1 MISLS
6 FGFTYRHAGCVRVVD
21 EVVERRELNY
31 DIWMRDLFISS
42 AIRNLTSHR
51 SSSRHAGRS
60 RVVYE
65 GIERRQLNYHIWK
78 RDFFTSCINVS
89 LPYAIAGA
97 LVLYTAS
104 FFFWAT
110 VWWWIWK

>member
-1 MISLS
+1 MI
-6 FGFTYRHAGCVRVVD
+6 
-21 EVVERRELNY
+21 
-31 DIWMRDLFISS
+31 
-42 AIRNLTSHR
+42 
-51 SSSRHAGRS
+51 
-60 RVVYE
+60 YE
-65 GIERRQLNYHIWK
+65 GIERRELNYHIWK

-97 LVLYTAS
+97 LAIYTAS